1 MRPDWTSWILRT
13 PVVIWRCFLKT
24 RVGLSANV
32 RWPGTSMIQLYA
44 DQRQEKAWA
53 THWLSWRQRSGW
65 LTWQACRPTTT
76 RCATRT
82 PAITIS
88 PIASPKAWTAAIKH
102 QSLLTR
108 LQDTWCL
115 IHPRLRKSLNRKR
128 LKFNQLLSST
138 ISTWQKFNENVKTH
152 FAFYLGRL
160 YLPTGWFINRH
171 ITVYGPSK
179 VYFDILPQPLTQ
191 ALRLR
196 LWVNSLSQPYLLKE

>member
-1 MRPDWTSWILRT
+1 MRCKQRCDLTGLDTLMT

-24 RVGLSANV
+24 RVVVFLLYV
-32 RWPGTSMIQLYA
+32 WWPGTSMIQLYV

-88 PIASPKAWTAAIKH
+88 PVASPKAWTAAIKH

-108 LQDTWCL
+108 LHNTWCL

-128 LKFNQLLSST
+128 LKFISSWVRQYQRDRSL
-138 ISTWQKFNENVKTH
+138 IIMSKHILHSTWGDCI
-152 FAFYLGRL
+152 Y
-160 YLPTGWFINRH
+160 
-171 ITVYGPSK
+171 
-179 VYFDILPQPLTQ
+179 PQDG
-191 ALRLR
+191 
-196 LWVNSLSQPYLLKE
+196 S

>member
-1 MRPDWTSWILRT
+1 
-13 PVVIWRCFLKT
+13 
-24 RVGLSANV
+24 
-32 RWPGTSMIQLYA
+32 MIQLYA

-108 LQDTWCL
+108 LHNTWCL

-138 ISTWQKFNENVKTH
+138 ISTWQKFNDNVKTH

-179 VYFDILPQPLTQ
+179 VHFDILPQPFTQ
-191 ALRLR
+191 G
-196 LWVNSLSQPYLLKE
+196 LSQQLESTLPIERVKQERTRRKKT